1 VTVQVDLQVLHQ
13 ALVQVPA
20 PVRRKGF

>member
-13 ALVQVPA
+13 ALVQVP
-20 PVRRKGF
+20 VRRKGF